1 MNDEQSL
8 YEHRKKELLA
18 GLVVF
23 AALTLII
30 GLMLAWFL
38 GQQSASTV
46 GVIKEP
52 AAIAIYGPN
61 QTYMSQFDLSYDKEE
76 VGDDGTV
83 TIRRPFCIT
92 SPSQSIIL
100 YVAHTTNINDLKI
113 TMHEAIDVTNDVT
126 NDNNAANY
134 IVGIDS
140 RGNTYKWKLKENPWE
155 FGNRE
160 GIDGYYINKKKDA
173 YKATNDLHTKIFSN
187 GDTVQENAEPLYWKP
202 SKDYLE
208 LSDKKDSEGRYIGN
222 YLLEFTWT
230 ESEKETDIVYL
241 IAKST

>member
-8 YEHRKKELLA
+8 HEHRKKELLA
-18 GLVVF
+18 GLVAF

-30 GLMLAWFL
+30 GLMLAWFF

-61 QTYMSQFDLSYDKEE
+61 QTYMSQLDLSYDRKE
-76 VGDDGTV
+76 VGPDGIV

-92 SPSQSIIL
+92 SPSRDIVL
-100 YVAHTTNINDLKI
+100 YVAHTTNIKDLKI
-113 TMHEAIDVTNDVT
+113 TMYEATDVTNDDSAT
-126 NDNNAANY
+126 DY
-134 IVGIDS
+134 IEGIDS
-140 RGNTYKWKLKENPWE
+140 RGQIYKWKLSADPWK
-155 FGNRE
+155 FGNVDSTN
-160 GIDGYYINKKKDA
+160 GKYLNKGDGYVANQK
-173 YKATNDLHTKIFSN
+173 LHTKIFSSE
-187 GDTVQENAEPLYWKP
+187 DSVQVNAEPLYWKP
-202 SKDYLE
+202 GDNPLY
-208 LSDKKDSEGRYIGN
+208 LSDKKDSEDRYIGN

-241 IAKST
+241 IAKSK

>member
-8 YEHRKKELLA
+8 HEHRKKELLA

-30 GLMLAWFL
+30 GLMLAWFF

-61 QTYMSQFDLSYDKEE
+61 QTYMSQLDLSYDKEE
-76 VGDDGTV
+76 VSDNGVV

-92 SPSQSIIL
+92 SPSQYIVL
-100 YVAHTTNINDLKI
+100 YVAHTTNIKDLKI
-113 TMHEAIDVTNDVT
+113 TMYEATDVTNDG
-126 NDNNAANY
+126 NATGD
-134 IVGIDS
+134 IEGIDS
-140 RGNTYKWKLKENPWE
+140 RGQIYKWKLSANPWK
-155 FGNRE
+155 FGNVDS
-160 GIDGYYINKKKDA
+160 IDGKYLNKGVGYVANKE
-173 YKATNDLHTKIFSN
+173 LHTKIFSSEDN
-187 GDTVQENAEPLYWKP
+187 VQVNAEPLYWKP
-202 SKDYLE
+202 GDNS
-208 LSDKKDSEGRYIGN
+208 LSLSHIKDSEDRFIGN

>member
-8 YEHRKKELLA
+8 YERRKKELLA

-23 AALTLII
+23 AAITLII
-30 GLMLAWFL
+30 GLMLAWFF

-61 QTYMSQFDLSYDKEE
+61 QTYMSQFDLSYDKKE
-76 VGDDGTV
+76 VGQDGIV

-92 SPSQSIIL
+92 SPSQVIVL
-100 YVAHTTNINDLKI
+100 YVAHTTNIKDLKI
-113 TMHEAIDVTNDVT
+113 TMYEASDVTD
-126 NDNNAANY
+126 DPNASGY
-134 IVGIDS
+134 IEGVDS
-140 RGNTYKWKLKENPWE
+140 RGQIYKWKLSDNPWK
-155 FGNRE
+155 FGNRDYTN
-160 GIDGYYINKKKDA
+160 GKYINKGDGYLANK
-173 YKATNDLHTKIFSN
+173 NLHSKIFSET
-187 GDTVQENAEPLYWKP
+187 DDVQENAESLYWKP
-202 SKDYLE
+202 EDKLT
-208 LSDKKDSEGRYIGN
+208 LSDKTDSEKRYIGN

>member
-30 GLMLAWFL
+30 GLMLAWFF

-61 QTYMSQFDLSYDKEE
+61 QTYMSQLDLSYDKEE
-76 VGDDGTV
+76 VSDKGVV

-92 SPSQSIIL
+92 SPSQYIAL
-100 YVAHTTNINDLKI
+100 YVAHTTNIKDLKI
-113 TMHEAIDVTNDVT
+113 TMYEATDVTNDGNT
-126 NDNNAANY
+126 TGD
-134 IVGIDS
+134 IEGIDS
-140 RGNTYKWKLKENPWE
+140 RGQTYKWKLSASPWK
-155 FGNRE
+155 FGNRAPDPY
-160 GIDGYYINKKKDA
+160 DGEYINKGEGYVANKE
-173 YKATNDLHTKIFSN
+173 LHNKIFSS
-187 GDTVQENAEPLYWKP
+187 DDVVQVNAEPLYWKP
-202 SKDYLE
+202 GKDPIK
-208 LSDKKDSEGRYIGN
+208 LSDKKDIEDRFIGN